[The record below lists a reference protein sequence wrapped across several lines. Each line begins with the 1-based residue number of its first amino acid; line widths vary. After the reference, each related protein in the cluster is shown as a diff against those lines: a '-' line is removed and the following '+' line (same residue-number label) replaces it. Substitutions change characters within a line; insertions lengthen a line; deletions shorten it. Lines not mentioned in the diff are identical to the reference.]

1 MAGLIND
8 NTQEPDH
15 YNTQDA
21 DRYKGIWGTNS
32 PLKSFFFVYLLYQ
45 LKFVLVEIISLYGHL
60 RLPCTTNVYLR

>member
-21 DRYKGIWGTNS
+21 DRYGEQI
-32 PLKSFFFVYLLYQ
+32 
-45 LKFVLVEIISLYGHL
+45 
-60 RLPCTTNVYLR
+60 LP